1 MKLLFRNAMAAI
13 PIKIVSP
20 PATEIRRVV
29 GEWTG
34 DRNGPTLIV
43 VGSIHGNEPSGRLAL
58 ARASEFVDRK
68 AGELKG
74 RVLFLTGNVRASTLG
89 VRFVDTDL
97 NRHWTRENILRNS
110 AASAESHASE
120 DQEQSELLQSI
131 GESLRTAVDEIFVLD
146 LHSTSAGGAPFATV
160 GDTMRNRRFA
170 MKFPVTLLLGI
181 EEQLEGTLLEF
192 LNNEGA
198 VTLGF
203 EAGQHDDPASADN
216 HEALVMLA
224 LVYSGVLEKADLPD
238 FEVLAKRLRS
248 AMPRHQIIE
257 VRHREAIT
265 AGQGFEMRPGF
276 ANFDPVRKGQI
287 LASDLSGDIA
297 SPETGIIMM
306 PLYQKKGEDGFF
318 IARKVAPFWLH
329 LSALLRRFDAAR
341 LMHLLPGVS
350 EVPGHPEQL
359 RVDTRIA
366 RFFPLQIFHL
376 LGFRRL
382 RWSNE
387 FLLVSRRRFDTV
399 SPFAAKGH

>member
-1 MKLLFRNAMAAI
+1 MAAN
-13 PIKIVSP
+13 PIQLASFPK
-20 PATEIRRVV
+20 TEVRRIIDQ
-29 GEWTG
+29 WPG
-34 DRNGPTLIV
+34 DPNGPTLIV

-58 ARASEFVDRK
+58 ARAARFVDGK
-68 AGELKG
+68 AGDLKG
-74 RVLFLTGNVRASTLG
+74 RVLFLTGNVKASDAG
-89 VRFVDTDL
+89 VRFVDSDL

-110 AASAESHASE
+110 TSSPGGPLTEDSE
-120 DQEQSELLQSI
+120 QKELLELIREQ
-131 GESLRTAVDEIFVLD
+131 LRTARNEVFVLD

-170 MKFPVTLLLGI
+170 MSFPVTILLGI

-203 EAGQHDDPASADN
+203 EAGQHDDPASVEN
-216 HEALVMLA
+216 HEALVLLA
-224 LVYSGVLEKADLPD
+224 LVYSGVLKKEEIPHFDDLMD
-238 FEVLAKRLRS
+238 RLRF
-248 AMPRHQIIE
+248 AMTRHPIIE
-257 VRHREAIT
+257 VRHREAIRPE
-265 AGQGFEMRPGF
+265 QGFEMLPGF
-276 ANFDPVRKGQI
+276 ANFDPVRKGEL
-287 LASDLSGDIA
+287 LAKDRSRDIA

-318 IARKVAPFWLH
+318 IARPVAPFWLR

-341 LMHLLPGVS
+341 LMPLLPGVS
-350 EVPGHPEQL
+350 RVPGNADQL
-359 RVDTRIA
+359 KVDTRIA

-382 RWSNE
+382 RWSND

-399 SPFAAKGH
+399 SPFIAKEY